1 MGTDDGAI
9 QDQVLHIW
17 VMGKLLVHPFPDAFL
32 APAGEPFVDSV
43 PAAIGCW
50 QEAPLGAAA
59 GHPENG
65 FNEAAAFRLVAHV
78 DLRAGA

>member
-1 MGTDDGAI
+1 M
-9 QDQVLHIW
+9 
-17 VMGKLLVHPFPDAFL
+17 LVQPFPDAFL
-32 APAGEPFVDSV
+32 ASAGEPFVDSV
-43 PAAIGCW
+43 PAAIGFW

>member
-9 QDQVLHIW
+9 EDQVLHIW
-17 VMGKLLVHPFPDAFL
+17 VMGKMLVHPFPDAFL

-43 PAAIGCW
+43 PAARGFW
-50 QEAPLGAAA
+50 QQAPLGAAA

-65 FNEAAAFRLVAHV
+65 VNETAAFPLVAHV

>member
-17 VMGKLLVHPFPDAFL
+17 VMGKMLVHPFPDAFL

-43 PAAIGCW
+43 PAAIGEVDPISW
-50 QEAPLGAAA
+50 TG
-59 GHPENG
+59 G
-65 FNEAAAFRLVAHV
+65 RLN
-78 DLRAGA
+78 